1 MSLNGLDDAAI
12 KEAHDA
18 AVAEPGGWFLLKYA
32 SRDEIGLLGRGTG
45 GIVEI
50 RDAIDQYEEASPL
63 YGFLKYRRRNVIIK
77 YLPDNCSR
85 LVQARVA
92 VHFNAVC
99 EWFAPYNTTF
109 SISEA
114 KELKDTKLS
123 AACSLH
129 TASSSTSSSTSSL
142 RRRRLVEIAEE
153 EEEEQQR
160 ATKRQSIVKEE
171 ERAAA
176 GLSDASS
183 PPVTLN
189 AHLAALPDE
198 SQFAGTT
205 EPPSFTGLD
214 RPSSPSQSLD
224 GRRLSSQLTR
234 PEMHSYA
241 TYTYG
246 KPKVKLAP
254 RPSLDVS
261 GRPRTSAGTGT
272 FRPVSSIPAGF
283 KLFSKGSRRGRGDAK
298 SSQIDEDENELSG
311 LSAEDIAAIPL
322 PADPSETLDVVRP
335 HTSGGRPTSS
345 SGLSVRSIANTVA
358 TQTKQDK
365 ISPEKARLMKAMK
378 LREKKR
384 KLGAQK
390 AMVIPTVDIS
400 EPPAEPEAS
409 EPTPTDDR
417 FDAASIAGASV
428 AGSLDGELSTDNALA
443 SNADSSD
450 STIDVDL
457 SSTAAD
463 QVSIDTHTTDSHP
476 ASPMVESSDIGDSTK
491 ASSLSESTDETVQ
504 ALQDLKAEADMDDA
518 GKEVVEPGTV
528 EPEVSGA
535 EATKT
540 EDTNSEVTEPGATVR
555 EVVQPEAAEPV
566 IKVATDN
573 VTEPEVKKLTEL
585 AVCSAVENIEDR
597 GVVQPE
603 PVTVGAIKVG
613 EDDSVQLSE
622 TDAQTTPTNE
632 TASGE
637 TLETEHASA
646 NVKDVDAAKDTRVK
660 EPKEEGQSANPKAA
674 EESVLEAIEKPMLET
689 PNASRP
695 NTSATIASE
704 LSSDL
709 DHDAPSG
716 AATIPSILVQQ
727 RDSQSTIGLETT
739 EASSAEAKRA
749 RRRALVDP
757 IRTDMNKDDAHLSDD
772 DDLMEELQSAS
783 VQEAKPMLV
792 SKSPVSSAFP
802 GTSPSKSPRADSDR
816 LDRTVSNPTRG
827 TLQVPSDVTTS
838 SARSVSSGAA
848 YLHKIAQQNATNLSS
863 KKSNIGSSISQ
874 RIKALEKL
882 SGSAPGPVVDAPV
895 RVERP
900 TSAFFSV
907 RKPTVRDTSRSP
919 SVVDRASS
927 LTREKTPSPPD
938 SAESTP
944 EMPRLTT
951 RDRAGSM
958 ASRLSMFEGGNVPR
972 GRPESVQVKARI
984 NRDPTQP
991 FPKLGDSNYDSD
1003 DFKQSHLTVNHQKGT
1018 GMPGSVYAASA
1029 SVQAAT
1035 DSGGIQ
1041 RKESLRERRMSREKR
1056 RSQSQDRSEAEEY
1069 EGTRPRRRSSLSIV
1083 KDFIKDRRTST
1094 MASRSGSTDNLNNTL
1109 MSPAS
1114 IANSTKSTSR
1124 PPSVHNSGLGRRL
1137 SISSRRST
1145 SKDRDMNTTPLGTPM
1160 SPSEG
1165 NASSDDSKSVN
1176 GEYGHKKTGSGGRA
1190 SRFMR
1195 RLSSSLGNNRKNATP
1210 TISPTVAEEE
1220 EVYNAIPPSRGS
1232 IAVPQNAVSYIGDVN
1247 VQFPDNLLWKRRTMC
1262 LDSQGFLILS
1272 TGGTTSSAASII
1284 SDRPAGTV
1292 KRYHLSDFR
1301 LPYIP
1306 EMELQELPNSVCL
1319 DFVEGSGLQVACE
1332 DRAGQMNI
1340 LQILQEAH
1348 QSHSSYGQ

>member
-1 MSLNGLDDAAI
+1 MQTRP
-12 KEAHDA
+12 
-18 AVAEPGGWFLLKYA
+18 AVQDTCIRASTNTPLKY
-32 SRDEIGLLGRGTG
+32 GWL
-45 GIVEI
+45 I
-50 RDAIDQYEEASPL
+50 RLSHYI
-63 YGFLKYRRRNVIIK
+63 
-77 YLPDNCSR
+77 
-85 LVQARVA
+85 ARVA

-171 ERAAA
+171 ERSAA
-176 GLSDASS
+176 GLSEASS

-189 AHLAALPDE
+189 AQLAALPDE

-224 GRRLSSQLTR
+224 GRRLSSQSTH

-241 TYTYG
+241 THTYG

-261 GRPRTSAGTGT
+261 GRPRTSGSSGT

-298 SSQIDEDENELSG
+298 HGSSQIDEDDKELSG
-311 LSAEDIAAIPL
+311 LTAEDIAAVPL
-322 PADPSETLDVVRP
+322 PADPSEALDVVRP

-345 SGLSVRSIANTVA
+345 SGVSVKSIATTIA
-358 TQTKQDK
+358 APSKQDK

-384 KLGAQK
+384 KLGAQN
-390 AMVIPTVDIS
+390 ALVIPTVGII
-400 EPPAEPEAS
+400 EPSAEHEGS

-417 FDAASIAGASV
+417 FDVASV
-428 AGSLDGELSTDNALA
+428 AGSLDGRPGSSGELGTDNALA
-443 SNADSSD
+443 SNADSSN
-450 STIDVDL
+450 SAIDVDS

-463 QVSIDTHTTDSHP
+463 QVSIDTHSTDSHP
-476 ASPMVESSDIGDSTK
+476 ASPMVEASDIGDSTK

-504 ALQDLKAEADMDDA
+504 ALQDLKAEADIDAADKGVMKETEAVAGEFQKVEASAATDDA
-518 GKEVVEPGTV
+518 EDVVETIG
-528 EPEVSGA
+528 
-535 EATKT
+535 K
-540 EDTNSEVTEPGATVR
+540 
-555 EVVQPEAAEPV
+555 PV
-566 IKVATDN
+566 
-573 VTEPEVKKLTEL
+573 
-585 AVCSAVENIEDR
+585 
-597 GVVQPE
+597 
-603 PVTVGAIKVG
+603 
-613 EDDSVQLSE
+613 
-622 TDAQTTPTNE
+622 
-632 TASGE
+632 
-637 TLETEHASA
+637 
-646 NVKDVDAAKDTRVK
+646 
-660 EPKEEGQSANPKAA
+660 
-674 EESVLEAIEKPMLET
+674 LET
-689 PNASRP
+689 PDATRP
-695 NTSATIASE
+695 ITSATTTSE
-704 LSSDL
+704 LSSEL
-709 DHDAPSG
+709 DEEAPSE
-716 AATIPSILVQQ
+716 TVVIPAILVQQ
-727 RDSQSTIGLETT
+727 RDSQSTIRLETT
-739 EASSAEAKRA
+739 EASSAGAKRA
-749 RRRALVDP
+749 QRRALVDP
-757 IRTDMNKDDAHLSDD
+757 IRTDMNKGDAHISDD

-783 VQEAKPMLV
+783 LQEAKPMLV
-792 SKSPVSSAFP
+792 SKSPVSAAFP
-802 GTSPSKSPRADSDR
+802 GTGPSKSPRADSER
-816 LDRTVSNPTRG
+816 VDRTVSNPTRG
-827 TLQVPSDVTTS
+827 TLLVPGDVTTS
-838 SARSVSSGAA
+838 SARSASSGAA
-848 YLHKIAQQNATNLSS
+848 FLHKIAQQNASNLPS

-882 SGSAPGPVVDAPV
+882 SGSTPGPVIDVPV

-900 TSAFFSV
+900 TSAFFAV
-907 RKPTVRDTSRSP
+907 RKPTGKDTSKSP
-919 SVVDRASS
+919 SVAEFASS
-927 LTREKTPSPPD
+927 LTIEKTPSPPD
-938 SAESTP
+938 SGESTP
-944 EMPRLTT
+944 EMPRATT

-958 ASRLSMFEGGNVPR
+958 ANRLSMFEGGNLPR

-991 FPKLGDSNYDSD
+991 FPKLGDANHDSD
-1003 DFKQSHLTVNHQKGT
+1003 DFKQSHLTVNHLKGT

-1035 DSGGIQ
+1035 ESGGVQ
-1041 RKESLRERRMSREKR
+1041 RKASLRERRMSREKR

-1083 KDFIKDRRTST
+1083 KDFIKERRTS
-1094 MASRSGSTDNLNNTL
+1094 MASRSGSTDNLNSSL

-1145 SKDRDMNTTPLGTPM
+1145 SKDRDMSTTPLATPM

-1165 NASSDDSKSVN
+1165 NVSGDDSKSVN
-1176 GEYGHKKTGSGGRA
+1176 GSGGRA

-1195 RLSSSLGNNRKNATP
+1195 RLSSSLGSNRKNSTP

-1220 EVYNAIPPSRGS
+1220 EVYNAVPPSRGS

-1262 LDSQGFLILS
+1262 LDSQGYLILS
-1272 TGGTTSSAASII
+1272 TGGPASSAASII

-1301 LPYIP
+1301 QPYIP

-1340 LQILQEAH
+1340 LQSKLPAATF
-1348 QSHSSYGQ
+1348 SHNDIY